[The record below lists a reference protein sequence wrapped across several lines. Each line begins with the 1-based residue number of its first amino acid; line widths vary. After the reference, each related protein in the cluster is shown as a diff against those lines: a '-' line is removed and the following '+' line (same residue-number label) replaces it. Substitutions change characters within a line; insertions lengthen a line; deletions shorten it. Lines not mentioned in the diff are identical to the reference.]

1 MYCSAIGPTTYI
13 VGASAL
19 PELGIPLGVLIG
31 ILSGLLALS
40 FLRTLQVVRKDSRK
54 VGSMLAQ
61 VAGIP
66 TLWFTVPF
74 GSKLLTTVAPE
85 RLMTSYVIT
94 LAAVFACILAV
105 PLIRLIIATAGEIR
119 AGGTDG

>member
-1 MYCSAIGPTTYI
+1 M
-13 VGASAL
+13 GASTAGASAAGVGAL

-54 VGSMLAQ
+54 VGSMLVQ

-94 LAAVFACILAV
+94 LAIVFACILAV
-105 PLIRLIIATAGEIR
+105 PLIRLIIATAVEIR